1 MSVQLDL
8 TRCPF
13 SRLGSY
19 FSILKVPDD
28 GLVLHTHHDS
38 SVQAFR
44 IVPVRDGNVLEFDTT
59 ATETELIVAP
69 SGGGEARIVI
79 SGPKTVRVWGRGVS
93 LRLEMPK
100 ERWTTACE
108 LPGGAWGFNMSRHG
122 VQLGLEMIVGRLQID
137 APWGHYGG
145 FCKESLRMIAE
156 LVPGDDGTFDAAV
169 DEFVTT
175 WVRPQR
181 PAFDACRAEAAGEYE
196 RWRVGLPEVAPRHE
210 AARDL
215 AAYVNWSA
223 TVNPSG
229 HLRRRTMLMS
239 KISMCNVYHW
249 DNAFNAMAHARHDP
263 ELAWDQFMVMTST
276 QDEFGKCAANMND
289 KAINYTFSN
298 LPIQGWALK
307 RMWHDNPELKS
318 PARMAEAYD
327 YLSGW
332 SEWLCNRTWTGDALP
347 YCTHGFDDWDN
358 ATIFDDGVP
367 VVTPDVSAYLVSQL
381 DVVAEIAEELNRGEE
396 AATWRRRRDAILSEL
411 IEKLWKD
418 DHFVGVRRPSGKI
431 IECDSLLVCMPIML
445 GRLLPERV
453 IAPLVGQ
460 VREHLTPWGLATE
473 KPSSSEYKEDDY
485 WRGPIWAPTTL
496 LVVAGLVD
504 VGEVELATTIA
515 EAFCTMC
522 VEHGIYE
529 NYDPETGKGLCDP
542 AYTWT
547 SSVFMILASMLLGS
561 SDRAAS

>member
-8 TRCPF
+8 SNYPF

-19 FSILKVPDD
+19 FSILMIAGE
-28 GLVLHTHHDS
+28 GLFLHTHHGG
-38 SVQAFR
+38 SVRAFR
-44 IVPVRDGNVLEFDTT
+44 LEPIRDGMVLEYNAR
-59 ATETELIVAP
+59 ATETELTIAP
-69 SGGGEARIVI
+69 SGGGEVRIVI
-79 SGPKTVRVWGRGVS
+79 SDPKTVRVWGRGVS

-100 ERWTTACE
+100 ERWSTACE
-108 LPGGAWGFNMSRHG
+108 LPGGVWAFNMSRHCL
-122 VQLGLEMIVGRLQID
+122 QLGLEVISGRLNVD

-145 FCKESLRMIAE
+145 FCKESMHMIADIE
-156 LVPGDDGTFDAAV
+156 PGDDGTFDAAI

-175 WVRPQR
+175 WVRPSR
-181 PAFDACRAEAAGEYE
+181 PDFDACGEEVAGEYR
-196 RWRVGLPEVAPRHE
+196 RWTAGLPEVAPTHK
-210 AARDL
+210 ATRDL
-215 AAYVNWSA
+215 SAYINWAA

-229 HLRRRTMLMS
+229 NLTRRTMLMS
-239 KISMCNVYHW
+239 KVSMCNVYHW

-263 ELAWDQFMVMTST
+263 ELAWDQFMVMAST
-276 QDEFGKCAANMND
+276 QDEYGKCAANMND
-289 KAINYTFSN
+289 RAINYTFSN
-298 LPIQGWALK
+298 LPIQGWALA
-307 RMWHDNPELKS
+307 RMWSDNPELKTR
-318 PARMAEAYD
+318 ARMEEAYR

-332 SEWLCNRTWTGDALP
+332 SEWLCNRTWTGDSLP
-347 YCTHGFDDWDN
+347 YCTHGFDNLDN

-367 VVTPDVSAYLVSQL
+367 VVTPDVPAYLVSQL
-381 DVVAEIAEELNRGEE
+381 DAVADLAEDLGQSDQ
-396 AATWRRRRDAILSEL
+396 AAKWRKRRDSILGEL
-411 IEKLWKD
+411 IDKLWKD

-529 NYDPETGKGLCDP
+529 NYDPETGEGLCDP